1 MQKNKFIHEDIKA
14 VCNRAAKKLVV
25 LGLVGLC
32 GSSFSQ
38 SAFAGGCLSRPNKG
52 NSSKSQMLTEKKRVY
67 AGESFLV
74 IEKGAICNTHGK
86 KIICVGDEVICDNGE
101 TITISPFLTRITV
114 LFGQNGIVG
123 WGKNAAN

>member
-14 VCNRAAKKLVV
+14 VCNSAAKKLVV
-25 LGLVGLC
+25 LGLAGLC
-32 GSSFSQ
+32 GCSFFQ
-38 SAFAGGCLSRPNKG
+38 DTFAGGCLSSPNKG
-52 NSSKSQMLTEKKRVY
+52 NVSKSHTLTEKKYVH

-86 KIICVGDEVICDNGE
+86 KIICVGDEVICDNGA
-101 TITISPFLTRITV
+101 TITISPLLTRITV
-114 LFGQNGIVG
+114 LFGQNGIVD